1 MTPIVDVLWDCSNG
15 CQRARRAGA
24 DRARPTFSYCY
35 CVNLGDGTQPQRK
48 ADHAH
53 SSTRRRSPMGG
64 VPCTGR
70 RDADEREQRARR
82 ARGDMGLAD
91 QAARWQN
98 ESRGADRG
106 CPRQLLRDGARAR
119 PRRRGRTARAVGRN
133 SRMQPRRGRWRTA
146 DHQRRPVSSRSG
158 ARTRRWEV
166 RANGRP
172 GGRPLPGVQCA
183 PWQREDQRQA
193 RARGRPGA
201 GLPLGVAVRDR
212 AQPSVSHQLLIE
224 PSAPFRLDL
233 TVWALRR
240 RSHNAID
247 RWDASGAYRRVVL
260 VDGRPVW
267 LSVTQDGGAMAP
279 RLSVVLSGGPFD
291 AREGELARSA
301 VDRLLGLSVDLSAF
315 ATMALTDPLVGPLAE
330 RMRGLKPPRFPT
342 VFEALVNG
350 VACQQLSLTVGIH
363 LLNRLAA
370 AHGRAAADGPANAR
384 AFPDP
389 VALA

>member
-1 MTPIVDVLWDCSNG
+1 
-15 CQRARRAGA
+15 
-24 DRARPTFSYCY
+24 
-35 CVNLGDGTQPQRK
+35 
-48 ADHAH
+48 
-53 SSTRRRSPMGG
+53 
-64 VPCTGR
+64 
-70 RDADEREQRARR
+70 
-82 ARGDMGLAD
+82 
-91 QAARWQN
+91 
-98 ESRGADRG
+98 
-106 CPRQLLRDGARAR
+106 
-119 PRRRGRTARAVGRN
+119 
-133 SRMQPRRGRWRTA
+133 
-146 DHQRRPVSSRSG
+146 
-158 ARTRRWEV
+158 
-166 RANGRP
+166 
-172 GGRPLPGVQCA
+172 
-183 PWQREDQRQA
+183 
-193 RARGRPGA
+193 
-201 GLPLGVAVRDR
+201 VRDR
-212 AQPSVSHQLLIE
+212 AEPSVSHQFLIE

-260 VDGRPVW
+260 VDGRPVS

-291 AREGELARSA
+291 AREEELARSA

-315 ATMALTDPLVGPLAE
+315 ATMALTDPLVGPLAD

-370 AHGRAAADGPANAR
+370 AHGRAAADGPSNAR

-389 VALA
+389 VALASLQPDELKRHGFSTTKARTIIEIARAIATGDLDLEALHTLDDDAAVERLVGLRGIGRWTAEYVLLRGLGRLHVFPGDDVGAQSKLKRLLGIDTPLRYDDVRALVARWQPFAGVVYFHLLLDSLTRPADGAPLVGAGKSTAQADAV